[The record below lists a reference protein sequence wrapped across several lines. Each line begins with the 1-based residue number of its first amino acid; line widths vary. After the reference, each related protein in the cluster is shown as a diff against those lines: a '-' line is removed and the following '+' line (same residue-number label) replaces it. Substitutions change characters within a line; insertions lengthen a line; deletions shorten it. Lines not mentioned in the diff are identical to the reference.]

1 MRNIPRTKKTN
12 IEINIGPNW
21 HQRTV
26 SKCTGAKESETVYAR
41 VHIYSSRTVTNVP
54 EMGGISA
61 ARATVLTFGWITRI
75 GFELAIFPSVSC
87 TADDD
92 ANDNDND
99 DDTLPLQNNR
109 EESEPKFSVMHVV
122 HLNEICVCSV
132 GMTVGRGGGMKGQV
146 RGGRKIGESG
156 NLLMDVVVVGRCD
169 ATTERAHT
177 VRLFRQS
184 CPD

>member
-1 MRNIPRTKKTN
+1 MIPICITHAKHSAGKKTN

-92 ANDNDND
+92 DNANDN

-132 GMTVGRGGGMKGQV
+132 GMTVGAGREGGG
-146 RGGRKIGESG
+146 
-156 NLLMDVVVVGRCD
+156 D
-169 ATTERAHT
+169 ERAGA
-177 VRLFRQS
+177 RREENWRIG
-184 CPD
+184 